1 MPVMRA
7 RREVEV
13 EAKVEAEDEVE
24 AKVEVEGEVEEEVKV
39 EVEVIPSFV
48 MSLLGNL
55 VLSIAPL

>member
-7 RREVEV
+7 LRQAEVEV
-13 EAKVEAEDEVE
+13 E
-24 AKVEVEGEVEEEVKV
+24 VEVEGEEEVKV